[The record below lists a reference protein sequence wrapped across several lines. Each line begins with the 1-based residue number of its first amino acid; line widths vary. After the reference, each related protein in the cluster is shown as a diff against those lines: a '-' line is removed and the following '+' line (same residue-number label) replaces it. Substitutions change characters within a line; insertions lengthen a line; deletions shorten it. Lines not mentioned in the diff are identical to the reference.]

1 MKDREIFD
9 VAFAMF
15 DRYGVAGAIIAA
27 HRAAFLMQDE
37 SSEPESGANEWRRI
51 SRAVEVV
58 SRRRP
63 RDGETVH

>member
-9 VAFAMF
+9 VAMAMF

-27 HRAAFLMQDE
+27 HRAALLMQE
-37 SSEPESGANEWRRI
+37 EPVEEESGANEWRRI

-63 RDGETVH
+63 REDEAVH

>member
-1 MKDREIFD
+1 MKDRDIFD

-27 HRAAFLMQDE
+27 HRAALLMQE
-37 SSEPESGANEWRRI
+37 EPAVQESGANEWRRI
-51 SRAVEVV
+51 SRAVEMV

-63 RDGETVH
+63 RDDETVH

>member
-9 VAFAMF
+9 VAMAMF

-27 HRAAFLMQDE
+27 HRAALLMQE
-37 SSEPESGANEWRRI
+37 VPVEEESGANEWQRI

-63 RDGETVH
+63 REGEAVH